1 MSQYVFARTEAVLG
15 VFIRRT
21 ISPKKSPGG
30 VSGGGRRGRRR
41 KEKEKWAVLLGELSP
56 RKNHQQRWQ
65 GREEGHKERARREG
79 GEGRRVK

>member
-21 ISPKKSPGG
+21 ISPKKSPRG

-41 KEKEKWAVLLGELSP
+41 KEKEEWAVL
-56 RKNHQQRWQ
+56 
-65 GREEGHKERARREG
+65 
-79 GEGRRVK
+79 